1 MGASLNRAA
10 IRFFAL
16 MKFIHI
22 VYPKVCYFP
31 RKIAFIFTE
40 LDFVGVGDY
49 ALAIIIE
56 SLDGRSWKANDVS

>member
-1 MGASLNRAA
+1 
-10 IRFFAL
+10 